1 MHAFLI
7 ITEILMPSLQIR
19 NLPDDVYQFLAFR
32 AEQEHRSLAQQAIV
46 ELRKAT
52 EGAMQCQRRRQI
64 LRDIKRSLEKDKI
77 QKLTDSPEDLIRQD
91 RDR

>member
-1 MHAFLI
+1 MQIYYLR
-7 ITEILMPSLQIR
+7 EILMPSLQIR
-19 NLPDDVYQFLAFR
+19 NLPDDVYQYLAFR

-52 EGAMQCQRRRQI
+52 EGAMHCQRRRQM
-64 LRDIKRSLEKDKI
+64 LREIKRSLKKDKF
-77 QKLTDSPEDLIRQD
+77 QQLTARPEDLIRED

>member
-1 MHAFLI
+1 
-7 ITEILMPSLQIR
+7 MPSLQIR

-52 EGAMQCQRRRQI
+52 EGAMHYQRRRQI

-77 QKLTDSPEDLIRQD
+77 QQISASPEDLIRQD
-91 RDR
+91 RKR